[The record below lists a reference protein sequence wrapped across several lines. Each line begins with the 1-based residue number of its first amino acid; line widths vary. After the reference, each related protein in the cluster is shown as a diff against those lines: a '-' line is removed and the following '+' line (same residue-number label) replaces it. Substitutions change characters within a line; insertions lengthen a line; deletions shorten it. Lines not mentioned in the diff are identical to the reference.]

1 MAGCNPEAA
10 GSRLR
15 AGGTVAYPHS
25 GPVDTKLRMHFVIAL
40 PPHRRGEIVVA
51 AETRAWAEGE
61 AIVFP
66 PNYMH
71 ETYVHPDDNRRAPP
85 TRAHAACRHALCHDR
100 GSPRAKLPAS

>member
-1 MAGCNPEAA
+1 MLTPRALGCRRIYATNRWVPEYEV
-10 GSRLR
+10 
-15 AGGTVAYPHS
+15 TV
-25 GPVDTKLRMHFVIAL
+25 G
-40 PPHRRGEIVVA
+40 
-51 AETRAWAEGE
+51 EGE

-85 TRAHAACRHALCHDR
+85 TRAHAACRHASCHDR